1 LLDSLLQEIKKMMA
15 LEKEFRKINFRNL
28 FFALEL
34 KELDCDQFAG
44 LTTLEA
50 DSCKNKTLNRYYN
63 VVPYDQTRVKVSR
76 GLADD
81 YINANYVN
89 VPDADRKYILTQ
101 GPLEETV
108 DHFWLMCH
116 QVKTSCIVMLCR
128 CYENARE
135 LMRDKSA
142 QYWPSQIGEVRRTVD
157 GIEIKLLKETETKN
171 FIIRELRLTHTS
183 SNTNR
188 EIKQLHYVN
197 WPDFN
202 VPDSPDSFLDFLETV
217 RETGCFGE
225 DVGPP
230 IVHCSAGIGRS
241 GTFCLVDSCLVIAA
255 KDHNKLGLPTIS
267 SQLLHMRAQ
276 RKGLIQTEDQ
286 LKFSVSAIISGVGRL
301 PEGNS
306 RKAADASNGTHEPL
320 ERAGGKRASG
330 STTPPSSGK
339 KRKNSENS

>member
-1 LLDSLLQEIKKMMA
+1 MMA
-15 LEKEFRKINFRNL
+15 LEKEFKKINFRNL

-34 KELDCDQFAG
+34 KELDCDQFSG

-63 VVPYDQTRVKVSR
+63 VVPYDQTRVKISR
-76 GLADD
+76 GLENI
-81 YINANYVN
+81 YINANHVS
-89 VPDADRKYILTQ
+89 VPEANRKYILTQ

-128 CYENARE
+128 CYENNRD

-142 QYWPSQIGEVRRTVD
+142 HYWPSQIGEVRRTVD
-157 GIEIKLLKETETKN
+157 GMEIKLLKETQLKN
-171 FIIRELRLTHTS
+171 YIIRELRLTHTS
-183 SNTNR
+183 SNISR
-188 EIKQLHYVN
+188 EIGQFQYVT

-217 RETGCFGE
+217 RGTGCFAE

-255 KDHNKLGLPTIS
+255 KDPSRLGLQTIS

-286 LKFSVSAIISGVGRL
+286 LKFSVSAIISGLSRLAVGGGGCGGSL
-301 PEGNS
+301 
-306 RKAADASNGTHEPL
+306 KTAAEAANGTQREPL

-330 STTPPSSGK
+330 STTPPSSGGGSSK